1 MAKAA
6 GASPA
11 TVQQVWSAR
20 GLGAHLV
27 GTFKLSND
35 KRFEEEL
42 VDVVGL
48 YLDPPDNA
56 VVLCMDG
63 MSEIQARDR
72 TQSTLPICDNYGTHD
87 HDNVQTWLTE
97 HSRFHLHFTDLG
109 LMARHG
115 GALVVRAHRQG
126 GPPGVFPSVTAL
138 IAAIDDLAPE
148 ANNDNPEPFVWTA
161 TAEGILDEVSR
172 GRVALRARHRHY
184 TRTTAI

>member
-97 HSRFHLHFTDLG
+97 HSRFPVPPPLH
-109 LMARHG
+109 RP
-115 GALVVRAHRQG
+115 RAHGSTWWSVGRA
-126 GPPGVFPSVTAL
+126 GPPTRRSAGVSSP
-138 IAAIDDLAPE
+138 P
-148 ANNDNPEPFVWTA
+148 
-161 TAEGILDEVSR
+161 
-172 GRVALRARHRHY
+172 
-184 TRTTAI
+184 